1 MTLLFESTNPIPLI
15 TPAVAV
21 AVCTVIENNFGIN
34 PKIKWVN
41 DIFLNGKK
49 ICGILSECFSVNN
62 KKLVAVGIGIN
73 LTTTDFP
80 DNLPNAGSLGIDCD
94 KNKLASD
101 IAAAVLDYVNTYNDN
116 NIVTEYRNRL
126 FIISKKIEFTENN
139 VIYSGTV
146 KDINEECNLIV
157 ELSDKTEKILSSGEI
172 SIML

>member
-21 AVCTVIENNFGIN
+21 AVCTVIENNFGIK

-101 IAAAVLDYVNTYNDN
+101 IAAAVLDYINTYNDN

-126 FIISKKIEFTENN
+126 FLIGKKIEFTENN